1 LAGARG
7 WQEAAAIGAL
17 GGLVLGGVVGLV
29 LGAGAGV
36 GLGLSSARRRSA
48 KVAARCDEQL
58 TDAVRSISAGLRA
71 GMSVTQSL
79 AYTADEADA
88 PLAGSLRM
96 LVDGLDLGVPL
107 DDSLAAW
114 GEASQSDDARLLAGV
129 LRLHRRSGGD
139 LPMVLDQVATTLGER
154 RAAAREVRALTAQ
167 ARLSGAIL
175 GFLPIGF
182 FAFLWLTSRRDIQG
196 AFHNPVGVAAV
207 TIGLVLDAVAFVWIR
222 RLLEVR

>member
-1 LAGARG
+1 MVARG
-7 WQEAAAIGAL
+7 
-17 GGLVLGGVVGLV
+17 
-29 LGAGAGV
+29 
-36 GLGLSSARRRSA
+36 
-48 KVAARCDEQL
+48 DEQL

-79 AYTADEADA
+79 AYAADEADA
-88 PLAGSLRM
+88 PLSESLRM
-96 LVDGLDLGVPL
+96 LVDGLELGVPL
-107 DDSLAAW
+107 DDSLATW
-114 GEASQSDDARLLAGV
+114 GETSRSDDVRLVAGV

-139 LPMVLDQVATTLGER
+139 LPMVLDQVATMLGER